1 MEGLKQ
7 AVAPLRTVVI
17 GSGNVASALAPALEE
32 AGVIE
37 VAAVCSPTLEHAE
50 ELACKLRSAVAV
62 NDVSQ
67 IPTAAQLY
75 LVSVSD
81 DALASVA
88 SKAPRVADAVWLH
101 TSGGVDASVL
111 SPLSPNYGV
120 LYPLQTFSKGR
131 HTEFDAIPVF
141 VEGATPEALG
151 VAELLGKALSD
162 DVRTADG
169 DTRRKLHAAAVFAC
183 NFTNHLYA
191 IASDILRREAGA
203 DLTVLRP
210 LLEETLAKALSM
222 PPADAQTGPA
232 RRGDTRVMERHMAL
246 IQPDEARLYKILSDS
261 IMKRYEQ
268 H

>member
-1 MEGLKQ
+1 MEGLNQ
-7 AVAPLRTVVI
+7 SAGPLRAVII
-17 GSGNVASALAPALEE
+17 GSGNVASALAPALEA
-32 AGVIE
+32 AGEIQVE
-37 VAAVCSPTLEHAE
+37 AVCSPTPAHAR
-50 ELACKLRSAVAV
+50 ELACRLRNAVAES
-62 NDVSQ
+62 DMAR
-67 IPTAAQLY
+67 IPADAQLY
-75 LVSVSD
+75 IVSVTD
-81 DALASVA
+81 DALAQVA
-88 SKAPRVADAVWLH
+88 ANAPHAADAVWLH

-111 SPLSPNYGV
+111 APLSPNYGV

-131 HTEFDAIPVF
+131 HTDFATIPIF
-141 VEGATPEALG
+141 VEGATPTALA
-151 VAELLGKALSD
+151 VAERLGRALSS
-162 DVRTADG
+162 DVRRADG

-191 IASDILRREAGA
+191 IASDILHREADA

-246 IQPDEARLYKILSDS
+246 IQPHEAYLYKILSDS